1 MHIRLAYCAAAA
13 SSSSADAYYQT
24 ASFLYVPSPYRPHLL
39 YYSSITNW
47 IAIVPC
53 LSGFLVIMS
62 CALCCRRSRC
72 TNITEGDST
81 GEMLKRA
88 HLKLWLVE
96 CTLKERVSLAQ
107 QPPLTLTICLI
118 VPVIKEKHGILII
131 LQAALSE
138 ISIDVPK
145 QEVSSW

>member
-1 MHIRLAYCAAAA
+1 MRTRLAYCAAAVPP
-13 SSSSADAYYQT
+13 SSADAYYEN
-24 ASFLYVPSPYRPHLL
+24 ASFVCVPSPYRAHLL

-62 CALCCRRSRC
+62 CAVCCRRNRC

-88 HLKLWLVE
+88 HLKLWLA
-96 CTLKERVSLAQ
+96 ERASLAQ

-118 VPVIKEKHGILII
+118 VPVIKEKHEILII
-131 LQAALSE
+131 LPAPLSE